1 MKLLFITHRLP
12 YPPHKG
18 EKIRALNI
26 LKFLA
31 ARHTVHLA
39 SLAEDSH
46 DLQHLAAL
54 QTYARSVTVERVH
67 PRLRRLQSLSALW
80 SGEAV
85 SSRYFH
91 SNALQRRVDA
101 LIEREGI
108 EGIFCSSSPT
118 GEYVFR
124 SRHRTWLGRLPK
136 IMDLI
141 DVDSAKWRE
150 FASRSGIGSAW
161 LYRREACHL
170 ERLEQ
175 RLGREFDQLLVV
187 SEVERKYLDAPAAA
201 RTQVVANGVDL
212 EYFAPGQGRPVQTD
226 GAALVFTGVMDYR
239 PNVEGIE
246 WFVQRVLPRV
256 RARCPQVTLYVVG
269 LHPNRAVRRLARLPG
284 IVVTGFVP
292 DVRDYV
298 AQGICIAPL
307 WIARGIQNKVL
318 EAMAMGR
325 PIVLTPPALEG
336 IDAQPDRDVL
346 LARDAEAF
354 ADKTLQL
361 LQDPQRAEALGA
373 AARQQAKKRYA
384 WETILRGLGDLPYG
398 VPGTVRNVEP
408 HPEHL
413 VLDGVPPVSR
423 AL

>member
-1 MKLLFITHRLP
+1 MKLLFIAHRLP

-31 ARHTVHLA
+31 AQHTVHLV
-39 SLAEDSH
+39 SLAEEAQ
-46 DLQHLAAL
+46 DLRDLAAL
-54 QTYARSVTVERVH
+54 QPYVRSVTVQRVR
-67 PRLRRLQSLSALW
+67 PRLRRLLALSALW
-80 SGEAV
+80 SGQAV

-91 SNALQRRVDA
+91 SQALQRRVDD

-124 SRHRTWLGRLPK
+124 SRHAARLRSLPK
-136 IMDLI
+136 FMDLI

-150 FASRSGIGSAW
+150 FAHQSGIGSAW
-161 LYRREACHL
+161 LYRREARHL
-170 ERLEQ
+170 AALEQ
-175 RLGREFDQLLVV
+175 RLGREFDQLLLV
-187 SEVERKYLDAPAAA
+187 SEAERKYLDAASAA

-212 EYFAPGQGRPVQTD
+212 EYFAPGQGQPAQEP

-239 PNVEGIE
+239 PNVEGIC
-246 WFVQRVLPRV
+246 WFVREVLPRV
-256 RARCPQVTLYVVG
+256 RTRCPHVRLYIVG
-269 LHPNRAVRRLARLPG
+269 RHPNRAIRRLARVPG

-292 DVRDYV
+292 DVRDYLV
-298 AQGICIAPL
+298 RGVCIVPL

-336 IDAQPDRDVL
+336 IDAEPGRDVL

-354 ADKTLQL
+354 AEKTVQL
-361 LQDPQRAEALGA
+361 LEDPRRAGALGA
-373 AARQQAKKRYA
+373 AARKQAETRYA
-384 WETILRGLGDLPYG
+384 WAQILCGLADLPSG
-398 VPGTVRNVEP
+398 AAGPLREGAPDSR
-408 HPEHL
+408 L
-413 VLDGVPPVSR
+413 IRSDGVQPVTR
-423 AL
+423 AS